1 MLHCMTRKASNPVPR
16 FFLYGEAEAKA
27 DEHFIH
33 AETLERRSQPSGWQI
48 RPHAHA
54 DLNHV
59 LVIAT
64 GGGDLL
70 AGGDK
75 EAFTAPCLL
84 LIPAGEVH
92 GFNWNAD
99 SQGHVVTFVEPMLR
113 RLARREPGLGDLFG
127 QASAVPLGGDGSDC
141 LRLAALLEAEM
152 AGGGVGRSLLVEAA
166 LMALLV
172 HAWRAARLSAGG
184 GGAARGPRAA
194 LVARYRDLIEEQY
207 RAGWGVAQCADAL
220 GVTPGRLRAAC
231 IAVTGHPPIDLL
243 HDRLL
248 AEAKRSLLYSDLGVA
263 EVAFELGFS
272 DPAYFNRFFTARV
285 GCSPGRFRQGA
296 AG

>member
-1 MLHCMTRKASNPVPR
+1 MLHRMVGKARNPVPR

-48 RPHAHA
+48 QPHAHA

-59 LVIAT
+59 FVIAS
-64 GGGDLL
+64 GGGELL
-70 AGGDK
+70 AGG
-75 EAFTAPCLL
+75 ERARFTAPCLL

-92 GFNWNAD
+92 GFQWDAG
-99 SQGHVVTFVEPMLR
+99 SQGHVITFVEPILR
-113 RLARREPGLGDLFG
+113 GLARREMGLAVLFSS
-127 QASAVPLGGDGSDC
+127 AAAVPLDEGGADC
-141 LRLAALLEAEM
+141 LRLAGLLEAEM
-152 AGGGVGRSLLVEAA
+152 TGGRVGRSLLVEAA
-166 LMALLV
+166 LTALLV
-172 HAWRAARLSAGG
+172 HAWRAARLSAGSG
-184 GGAARGPRAA
+184 SGARGPRTA
-194 LVARYRDLIEEQY
+194 LVARYRDLIEAHC
-207 RAGWGVAQCADAL
+207 RDGWGVARFAAEL

-231 IAVTGHPPIDLL
+231 MAVTGHPPIDLL
-243 HDRLL
+243 HERLL

-263 EVAFELGFS
+263 EVAFDLGFT
-272 DPAYFNRFFTARV
+272 DPAYFNRFFTSRV

>member
-1 MLHCMTRKASNPVPR
+1 MSRKTSNPVPR

-33 AETLERRSQPSGWQI
+33 AETVERRSQPSGWQI
-48 RPHAHA
+48 QPHAHA

-59 LVIAT
+59 LVIAS
-64 GGGDLL
+64 GGGALL
-70 AGGDK
+70 VDGTRTG
-75 EAFTAPCLL
+75 FTAPCLL
-84 LIPAGEVH
+84 LVPAGEVH
-92 GFNWNAD
+92 GFQWNAD
-99 SQGHVVTFVEPMLR
+99 SQGHVVTFVEPLLR
-113 RLARREPGLGDLFG
+113 GLVRREPGLGDLFG
-127 QASAVPLGGDGSDC
+127 RPAIVPLGDDGADC
-141 LRLAALLEAEM
+141 LRMATLLEAETS
-152 AGGGVGRSLLVEAA
+152 GTRVGRSLLVEAA

-184 GGAARGPRAA
+184 SGAARGPRAA
-194 LVARYRDLIEEQY
+194 LVARYRDMIEQYY
-207 RAGWGVAQCADAL
+207 RAGWGVAQFADAL

-231 IAVTGHPPIDLL
+231 IAVTGHPPLDLL

-248 AEAKRSLLYSDLGVA
+248 AEAKRSLLYSDLAVA
-263 EVAFELGFS
+263 EVAFDLGFT
-272 DPAYFNRFFTARV
+272 DPAYFNRFFTGRV

>member
-1 MLHCMTRKASNPVPR
+1 MPR
-16 FFLYGEAEAKA
+16 FFLYGEAEAKT

-54 DLNHV
+54 DLNHMF
-59 LVIAT
+59 VIAT
-64 GGGDLL
+64 GGGELL
-70 AGGDK
+70 AGGER

-92 GFNWNAD
+92 GFIWHAD

-113 RLARREPGLGDLFG
+113 GLARREPGLGALFTRP
-127 QASAVPLGGDGSDC
+127 SCVPLGRDGADC

-152 AGGGVGRSLLVEAA
+152 GGGGVGRSLLVEAA
-166 LMALLV
+166 LTALLV
-172 HAWRAARLSAGG
+172 HAWRIARLTAGG
-184 GGAARGPRAA
+184 GGAARGPRTA
-194 LVARYRDLIEEQY
+194 LVTRYRDLIEAHY
-207 RAGWGVAQCADAL
+207 REGWGVARFADEL

-231 IAVTGHPPIDLL
+231 MAVTGHPPIDLL

-248 AEAKRSLLYSDLGVA
+248 AEAKRTLLYSDLGVA
-263 EVAFELGFS
+263 EVAFALGFG
-272 DPAYFNRFFTARV
+272 DPAYFNRFFTSRV

>member
-1 MLHCMTRKASNPVPR
+1 MLHRMVRKARNPVPR

-33 AETLERRSQPSGWQI
+33 AETLERRSQPNGWQI
-48 RPHAHA
+48 QPHAHA

-59 LVIAT
+59 FVISS
-64 GGGDLL
+64 GGGELL
-70 AGGDK
+70 AGG
-75 EAFTAPCLL
+75 ERESFTAPCLL

-92 GFNWNAD
+92 GFSWDAA
-99 SQGHVVTFVEPMLR
+99 SQGHVVTFVDPILR
-113 RLARREPGLGDLFG
+113 GLARREAGLADLFSN
-127 QASAVPLGGDGSDC
+127 AAAVPLNEGGADC
-141 LRLAALLEAEM
+141 LRLARLLEGEM
-152 AGGGVGRSLLVEAA
+152 TGGRVGRSLLVEAA
-166 LMALLV
+166 LTALLV

-184 GGAARGPRAA
+184 SGGARGPRAA
-194 LVARYRDLIEEQY
+194 LVARYRDLIEAHC
-207 RAGWGVAQCADAL
+207 RAGWGIARFAEEL

-231 IAVTGHPPIDLL
+231 MAVTGHPPIDLL

-263 EVAFELGFS
+263 EVAFDLGFT
-272 DPAYFNRFFTARV
+272 DPAYFNRFFTSRV